1 MPRRAKAKL
10 NEGNSEIKILTEV
23 YNDNFTVKNLSLN
36 ILKNVA
42 KNINYDDKEEVLKTL
57 PFVQKQMDII
67 NHTNGVIITI
77 QNKLNELN
85 ESESESES

>member
-85 ESESESES
+85 ESESES